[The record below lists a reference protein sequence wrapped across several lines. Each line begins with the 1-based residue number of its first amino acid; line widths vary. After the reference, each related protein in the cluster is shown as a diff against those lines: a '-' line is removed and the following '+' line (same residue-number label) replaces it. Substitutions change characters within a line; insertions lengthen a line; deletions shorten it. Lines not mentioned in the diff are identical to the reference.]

1 MTSKEFLKSKLFD
14 LSAEYPA
21 TTIKYYFDTFD
32 NDHFICIHPKEDLDE
47 IIAKVAMDIDREF
60 IKSFPNESL
69 SFISLDEH
77 LSFDELVFEYLPT
90 SILEIKTINVL
101 KTKNSSKS
109 HYSEK
114 ISYNQPLFRV
124 RKISKEEILIE
135 KEDDEF
141 AFAA

>member
-14 LSAEYPA
+14 LSAEYSA

>member
-32 NDHFICIHPKEDLDE
+32 NDHFICIDPKDDLDK
-47 IIAKVAMDIDREF
+47 IIISEAMAIDREF
-60 IKSFPNESL
+60 IKRFPMESL
-69 SFISLDEH
+69 SFISLKDN
-77 LSFDELVFEYLPT
+77 LLFDELVYQYTPS
-90 SILEIKTINVL
+90 SILEIKTINISDIA
-101 KTKNSSKS
+101 KSYKS
-109 HYSEK
+109 HYTEK
-114 ISYNQPLFRV
+114 TSYTQPLFLV
-124 RKISKEEILIE
+124 RKISKEAIVIE

>member
-32 NDHFICIHPKEDLDE
+32 NDHFICIDPKDDLDK
-47 IIAKVAMDIDREF
+47 IIISEAMAIDREF
-60 IKSFPNESL
+60 IKRFPIESL
-69 SFISLDEH
+69 SFISLKDN
-77 LSFDELVFEYLPT
+77 LLFDELVYQYTPS
-90 SILEIKTINVL
+90 SILEIKTINISDIA
-101 KTKNSSKS
+101 KSYKS
-109 HYSEK
+109 HYTEK
-114 ISYNQPLFRV
+114 TSYTQPLFLV
-124 RKISKEEILIE
+124 RKISKEAIVIE

>member
-32 NDHFICIHPKEDLDE
+32 NDHFICIDPKDDLDK
-47 IIAKVAMDIDREF
+47 IIISEAMGIDREF
-60 IKSFPNESL
+60 IKRYPMESL
-69 SFISLDEH
+69 SFISLKDN
-77 LSFDELVFEYLPT
+77 LLFDELIYQYIPS
-90 SILEIKTINVL
+90 SILEIKTINISDIA
-101 KTKNSSKS
+101 KSYKS
-109 HYSEK
+109 HYTEK
-114 ISYNQPLFRV
+114 TSYTQPLFLV
-124 RKISKEEILIE
+124 RKISKESIVIE

>member
-32 NDHFICIHPKEDLDE
+32 NDHFICIDPKDDLDK
-47 IIAKVAMDIDREF
+47 IIFSEAMGIDREF
-60 IKSFPNESL
+60 IKRYPIESL
-69 SFISLDEH
+69 SFISLKDNIF
-77 LSFDELVFEYLPT
+77 FDELVYQYTPS
-90 SILEIKTINVL
+90 SILEIKTINISDIA
-101 KTKNSSKS
+101 KSYKS
-109 HYSEK
+109 HYTEK
-114 ISYNQPLFRV
+114 TSYTQPLFLV
-124 RKISKEEILIE
+124 RKISKESIVIE